1 MKFTHRLDHGLE
13 FQGSYTWSHALD
25 NANDPLAQN
34 AGNHGY
40 PRNSLM
46 PWEEYGNSDND
57 VRQVAKISY
66 IWEMPFG
73 RGQHYVNSGMMGKIF
88 EGMQLSGTTFLQTG
102 RPFDVFTFTDMERT
116 GVQGRADLVG
126 DPFAGGTNPNAA
138 AGKVFFTNVGAFSD
152 RADAFGGPLYT
163 APGSSR

>member
-1 MKFTHRLDHGLE
+1 FPYNAVAHNALYQPNFNRSIGNSNYNALQMKFTHRLDHGLE

-25 NANDPLAQN
+25 NANDPLAQA

-57 VRQVAKISY
+57 IRHIAVISY

-73 RGQHYVNSGMMGKIF
+73 RGQHYVNSGVLGKIF

-116 GVQGRADLVG
+116 GVEGRAD
-126 DPFAGGTNPNAA
+126 
-138 AGKVFFTNVGAFSD
+138 
-152 RADAFGGPLYT
+152 
-163 APGSSR
+163 